1 MKFCAF
7 HRRILAANRPWR
19 ATIWQFQATMRQ
31 EAVVSHG
38 SVLSGRL
45 EAFRLVELLQMMGL
59 GSNTGALHLY
69 DESGRTGLIYFT
81 EGSLVSATEL
91 DTEALTLGHV
101 LQQLG
106 LASAV
111 DLERAFQQ
119 QTHDP
124 LGKRIGERLVDQRI
138 ISEDQLQQALKTQT
152 LWTARELSLWRI
164 GSYEFHPGEQLP
176 ADSSSLAIDSQ
187 RAVME
192 VLRYEHEWES
202 LQPYLPNGMRTHVTM
217 AFEPPRDHPLVF
229 HASAWRV
236 IGKINAQRT
245 VRRIATSLR
254 VPELDVARMIGP
266 LVEEGLLIPV
276 GAAGRPG
283 LPEEAARLSLHT
295 FDLFTLLIGLEQD
308 WLKRKNP
315 ADQLVALANFIN
327 VTMQALEEACQYNGL
342 ELSGDTLAA
351 ILTREG
357 VSGFGDYQFRI
368 EQNRINIDDFAAYSR
383 RALEGSSRKV
393 IGTAKVFYEHA
404 METLLRALGAAF
416 HAINGR
422 IASPIEREQNQEA
435 WEALFST
442 FRGEVP
448 VLE

>member
-1 MKFCAF
+1 M
-7 HRRILAANRPWR
+7 
-19 ATIWQFQATMRQ
+19 
-31 EAVVSHG
+31 SHG

-59 GSNTGALHLY
+59 GSNTGALHLF
-69 DESGRTGLIYFT
+69 DDSGRTGLIYFV
-81 EGSLVSATEL
+81 EGALVSATEL

-106 LASAV
+106 LANAAE
-111 DLERAFQQ
+111 LEQAFQQ

-124 LGKRIGERLVDQRI
+124 LGKRIGERMVDQGI
-138 ISEDQLQQALKTQT
+138 ISPNQLQQALKTQT
-152 LWTARELSLWRI
+152 LWTARELALWRV

-176 ADSSSLAIDSQ
+176 AETATLAIDSQ
-187 RAVME
+187 VAVME

-202 LQPYLPNGMRTHVTM
+202 LQPYLPNGMRTHVMM
-217 AFEPPRDHPLVF
+217 AFEPPLDHHLVF

-236 IGKINAQRT
+236 IGKINSQRT
-245 VRRIATSLR
+245 VRRIATALHM
-254 VPELDVARMIGP
+254 PELEVARMIGP

-308 WLKRKNP
+308 WLKRKSP

-327 VTMQALEEACQYNGL
+327 ETMHALEEACKVNGL
-342 ELSGDTLAA
+342 ELAGDSLEGILA
-351 ILTREG
+351 REG
-357 VSGFGDYQFRI
+357 VFGFGDYQFRI
-368 EQNRINIDDFAAYSR
+368 EQNRINIDDFGSYAR

-393 IGTAKVFYEHA
+393 IGTAKDFYEQA
-404 METLLRALGAAF
+404 MEALLQALAATF
-416 HAINGR
+416 HAVNGR

-448 VLE
+448 VPE